1 MNKSTLLLLLGL
13 FIVRNAIT
21 QIELKKDKLAF
32 HELVEWNGVLVVAE
46 DPKEKVDYKELSLI
60 SPTGEVRWRKLIYPK
75 SSSSYL
81 IESSSSDYIY
91 YIDDLEPTNNAI
103 RYNQINQSGSVTSTK
118 LDVLNIIRDYGYR
131 TPDEVKIENIVNTP
145 SSLVFHLTLSV
156 SDKDIIENFF
166 VSITHHNN
174 RVYHWKAPETHP
186 DLIKEGK
193 EGPVLYAG
201 CDEQV
206 IYFARYTFQA
216 NNHRINF
223 IPIDSKAKPLNA
235 YNYSLPDFDPIIST
249 QKIYANEGRYY
260 LDIENGDSREVRGI
274 PVYIDNKYLY
284 VVNDSK
290 SRSMKVYGA
299 NENGDIDVLKSTT
312 ELSDESRKYSASIG
326 VSREKSEVTFC
337 GNIEGKR
344 GSLHYTKDQFVSID
358 LSESKI
364 DVLRNNQSI
373 KEVDNNSTT
382 FVYPLSGEWYGI
394 SKSDLPQSEII
405 TFEKQ

>member
-1 MNKSTLLLLLGL
+1 MNKSILLIILGL
-13 FIVRNAIT
+13 LVTPNVIT
-21 QIELKKDKLAF
+21 QIELKKDKLPF

-46 DPKEKVDYKELSLI
+46 DPKEKVDFKELSLI

-81 IESSSSDYIY
+81 IESSSSGYIY
-91 YIDDLEPTNNAI
+91 YVDDLEPINNAI

-118 LDVLNIIRDYGYR
+118 LDVLNVIRDYGYR
-131 TPDEVKIENIVNTP
+131 TPNDVKIENIVNTP
-145 SSLVFHLTLSV
+145 ASLVFHLSLFV
-156 SDKDIIENFF
+156 SEKDIIENFV

-186 DLIKEGK
+186 EFIKEGK
-193 EGPVLYAG
+193 EGPILYAG
-201 CDEQV
+201 CDEQA

-216 NNHRINF
+216 SNHRINF
-223 IPIDSKAKPLNA
+223 IPIDSKAKALNA
-235 YNYSLPDFDPIIST
+235 YNYSLPEFNPIIST
-249 QKIYANEGRYY
+249 QKNYANDGRYY
-260 LDIENGDSREVRGI
+260 LDIESGDSREVRGI

-299 NENGDIDVLKSTT
+299 NENGDIAVLKSTAV
-312 ELSDESRKYSASIG
+312 LSDESRKYSASIG
-326 VSREKSEVTFC
+326 VSREKREVTFC
-337 GNIEGKR
+337 GSIEDEI
-344 GSLHYTKDQFVSID
+344 GSLNYTKGQFETIE
-358 LSESKI
+358 LSKSKI

-373 KEVDNNSTT
+373 KKVDNNSTT
-382 FVYPLSGEWYGI
+382 FVYPFSGEWYGI
-394 SKSDLPQSEII
+394 SKSDLPKSEII